1 VSVLRPE
8 RSQRSGRLKNI
19 MQNTKNHRGSL
30 GWIFQAIT
38 GVLLIVLAGLHMIA
52 QHFVAKEGLRNFE
65 EARSYLANPVIL
77 PLEVGFL
84 VVVTVHALLGVRA
97 VLFDLGLSDAT
108 EKRITQA
115 FWVIGSL
122 TIAYGLWMTYKVITF

>member
-1 VSVLRPE
+1 
-8 RSQRSGRLKNI
+8 
-19 MQNTKNHRGSL
+19 MQNTQKHRGSL
-30 GWIFQAIT
+30 GWIAQAIS
-38 GVLLIVLAGLHMIA
+38 GVLLILLAGLHMIA
-52 QHFVAKEGLRNFE
+52 QHFVVKDGLRNFE

-97 VLFDLGLSDAT
+97 VLFDLGLSAAT

-122 TIAYGLWMTYKVITF
+122 TIVYGLWLTWKVISIKN